1 MTKGNSL
8 EDIWVKILEQVWKQG
23 AEIQDA
29 DIEMLEIQNLDFSYI
44 NPFLIDVKKYKKYVP
59 GNFIENIAKIYEEN
73 SEGWEGKNYSKYIY
87 DAHGVDQ
94 IKKVISI
101 LKKEK
106 LSKSAMVFLS
116 DGTSN
121 KSPCVVLLNFSIR
134 NEQLNM
140 NVVFKSS
147 DLVKKFIPD
156 MLALSTLHKKIS
168 NELNIARGQVSG
180 LIFSAQL
187 HDQDET
193 ILKDVLGNTD
203 ENEGFEHE
211 AVLKNW
217 DVAAVGWNKALY
229 DKKHYVNFENGYSRF
244 TKNLSKIMKVYFK
257 NKKPKTIDV
266 GSGTGYI
273 AEILKGKVELC
284 DVLDISSKMLNQISG
299 NWGQVLQANVL
310 DIPVNDC
317 QYDFVVSRGVL
328 ISHVGPNNAEK
339 MLQEINR
346 ILKPGA
352 IFYFDY
358 ITRFNEDEIRHKKNK
373 NSFSKNEIE
382 YLVSRYGFKI
392 EEHFDS
398 DNFRVTSVLIRKSK

>member
-273 AEILKGKVELC
+273 AEILKGNI
-284 DVLDISSKMLNQISG
+284 DVTLNMLSILLSG
-299 NWGQVLQANVL
+299 RVYKQPLFRHPKYKQCRL
-310 DIPVNDC
+310 
-317 QYDFVVSRGVL
+317 
-328 ISHVGPNNAEK
+328 EK
-339 MLQEINR
+339 
-346 ILKPGA
+346 P
-352 IFYFDY
+352 
-358 ITRFNEDEIRHKKNK
+358 
-373 NSFSKNEIE
+373 
-382 YLVSRYGFKI
+382 
-392 EEHFDS
+392 
-398 DNFRVTSVLIRKSK
+398 